1 MGVSWRLLRL
11 VCGEATPR
19 RALAA
24 SDGKSAHRAHHGALT
39 DRRAVLG
46 RNLDPPALIDTMTD
60 QLNEARVRH
69 LIGAYLD
76 DHRRWIEELR
86 DRVDQLEVDLAKE
99 RERVDELT
107 AS

>member
-1 MGVSWRLLRL
+1 
-11 VCGEATPR
+11 
-19 RALAA
+19 
-24 SDGKSAHRAHHGALT
+24 
-39 DRRAVLG
+39 
-46 RNLDPPALIDTMTD
+46 MTD